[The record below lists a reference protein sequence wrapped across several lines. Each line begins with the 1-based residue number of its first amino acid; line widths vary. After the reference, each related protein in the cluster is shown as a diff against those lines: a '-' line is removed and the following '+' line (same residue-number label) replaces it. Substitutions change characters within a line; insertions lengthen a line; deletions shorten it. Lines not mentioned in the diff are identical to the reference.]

1 MRFTFLVKASKPN
14 FIKKALEL
22 VQFAVHQFQT
32 QTNTSFDLYTQPFP
46 TKTVKYTL
54 LRSPHVNKKAREQI
68 ESRTYKA
75 SLVIPDVP
83 NTQFMLAF
91 VKLAKL
97 LKLHG
102 VQSKCSFE
110 TKSSL

>member
-1 MRFTFLVKASKPN
+1 
-14 FIKKALEL
+14 
-22 VQFAVHQFQT
+22 
-32 QTNTSFDLYTQPFP
+32 
-46 TKTVKYTL
+46 
-54 LRSPHVNKKAREQI
+54 VNKKAREQI

>member
-1 MRFTFLVKASKPN
+1 MRFTFVVKASKPN
-14 FIKKALEL
+14 FVQKALEV
-22 VQFAVHQFQT
+22 VQFAVQHFQI
-32 QTNTSFDLYTQPFP
+32 QTNTSFDLYTRPFP

-54 LRSPHVNKKAREQI
+54 LRSPHVNKKSREQI
-68 ESRTYKA
+68 ENRTFKA

-83 NTQFMLAF
+83 NTQYMLAF
-91 VKLAKL
+91 VKLVKL
-97 LKLHG
+97 LKMHG

>member
-14 FIKKALEL
+14 FIQKALEV
-22 VQFAVHQFQT
+22 VQFALQHFQN

-54 LRSPHVNKKAREQI
+54 LRSPHVNKKSREQI

-75 SLVIPDVP
+75 SLVIPNVP
-83 NTQFMLAF
+83 NTQLMLAF
-91 VKLAKL
+91 VKLSKL

-102 VQSKCSFE
+102 VQAKCLFE
-110 TKSSL
+110 TTSSL